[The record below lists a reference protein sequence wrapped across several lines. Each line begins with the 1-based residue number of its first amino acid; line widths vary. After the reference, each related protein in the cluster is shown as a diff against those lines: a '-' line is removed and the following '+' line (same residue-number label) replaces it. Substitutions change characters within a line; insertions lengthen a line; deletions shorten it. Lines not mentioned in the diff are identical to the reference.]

1 MQPAAAVSEE
11 AELLDRATLTFAES
25 EGSLVELD
33 RVNRWCCGALPL
45 RRTLLPRLAAGP
57 ARVLDLGTGTGR
69 VAHRLVRAAAGKGS
83 RLRLV
88 GIDRK
93 LKHLVV
99 GRARGVPQLRVVAD
113 ARALPFRNG
122 TFSWSFST
130 LFFHHFDRGTNR
142 EILDEMRRVASAGAA
157 VVDLRRSRLALWL
170 LNLAFPLLR
179 AGPITRHDGRVS
191 LQRAWTVPEVRQAV
205 EGLPVAE
212 LRRRFPFR
220 FSLVLRPW

>member
-1 MQPAAAVSEE
+1 MQPIAALPEE
-11 AELLDRATLTFAES
+11 AELLDRSTLSFAES

-33 RVNRWCCGALPL
+33 RVNRWFFGALPL

-57 ARVLDLGTGTGR
+57 ARMLDLGTGTGR
-69 VAHRLVRAAAGKGS
+69 VAHSLVQAAARKGS
-83 RLRLV
+83 RLSLV

-99 GRARGVPQLRVVAD
+99 GRARGVPQRRVVAD
-113 ARALPFRNG
+113 ARALPFRDAS
-122 TFSWSFST
+122 FAWSFST
-130 LFFHHFDRGTNR
+130 LFFHHFDRETNR
-142 EILDEMRRVASAGAA
+142 AILAEMRRVAASGAA
-157 VVDLRRSRLALWL
+157 VVDLRRSRLARCL

-191 LQRAWTVPEVRQAV
+191 LQRASTLAEVRQAV
-205 EGLPVAE
+205 AGLPVFE

-220 FSLVLRPW
+220 FSLVM